1 MPINGGCRSSLHP
14 TPSAQ
19 EGKSLLQAQSSMTLE
34 KPPKVAST
42 QLSTKHGDFDFHCFA
57 WSEHEEDNVL
67 CLTKATKLAEPA
79 LCRVQSAC
87 YTAEI
92 FQSLDCDCH
101 EQLHTSLAR
110 IQAEGGALIY
120 LLCDGR
126 GAGLFTKTL
135 GLELGRT
142 EGLDTSEAYARLGVP
157 QDPREYSRAAH
168 VLSHLG
174 IKHVRLLTNN
184 PRKIAG
190 LAAHGIQVDHVGLEI
205 PATPDSAPYLETKA
219 NKMGHMLSQFS
230 LRDDG

>member
-1 MPINGGCRSSLHP
+1 
-14 TPSAQ
+14 
-19 EGKSLLQAQSSMTLE
+19 MTVE
-34 KPPKVAST
+34 NPPKVAST

-67 CLTKATKLAEPA
+67 CITKATKAVEPI

-142 EGLDTSEAYARLGVP
+142 EGLDTSQAYARLGVA

-168 VLSHLG
+168 VLSYLG

-205 PATPDSAPYLETKA
+205 LATPNSAPYLETKA
-219 NKMGHMLSQFS
+219 KKMGHMLSQFS
-230 LRDDG
+230 VRD

>member
-1 MPINGGCRSSLHP
+1 M
-14 TPSAQ
+14 TPKTSP
-19 EGKSLLQAQSSMTLE
+19 EI
-34 KPPKVAST
+34 AST
-42 QLSTKHGDFDFHCFA
+42 KLNTKHGAFDFHCFA

-67 CLTKATKLAEPA
+67 CLTKTSTSAEPV

-101 EQLHTSLAR
+101 EQLHTSLSR
-110 IQAEGGALIY
+110 IQNEGGVLIY

-126 GAGLFTKTL
+126 GAGLFTKTQ

-157 QDPREYSRAAH
+157 QDPREYSRAAY

-174 IKHVRLLTNN
+174 IRHVRLLTNN
-184 PRKIAG
+184 PRKMAG
-190 LAAHGIQVDHVGLEI
+190 LTTNGIQVDQVGLEI
-205 PATPDSAPYLETKA
+205 PATPDSAPYLEAKA
-219 NKMGHMLSQFS
+219 RKMGHMLSQFAAE
-230 LRDDG
+230 R